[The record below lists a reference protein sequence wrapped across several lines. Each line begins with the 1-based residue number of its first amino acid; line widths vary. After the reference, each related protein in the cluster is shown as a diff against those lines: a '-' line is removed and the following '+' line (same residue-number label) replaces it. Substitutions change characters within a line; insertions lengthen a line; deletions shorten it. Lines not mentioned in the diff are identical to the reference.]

1 MLTSRNNQLENDF
14 QRLQLQ
20 HRNNQLALERLDE
33 YEETISQ
40 LQEQLDQFR
49 SNKKISSG
57 NSAIF
62 ICTIIEIYFSDNDH
76 HDKLR
81 IENLERQIV
90 ELTAEVQSLEK
101 DNCQLQQQFQNFQCT
116 PGSPPSVNCRTSSP
130 FVNLYDQF
138 ISLLPHEL
146 ISSDKSHLSLSDRFT
161 DLFEQFS
168 SYVGTFS
175 IVQEELDSL
184 KQILNE
190 KQDELEKLRTHFD
203 LTTDKLTQFQE
214 QQSLAQKNKS
224 FDSDEDELDEILG
237 FQHRAP
243 SQQSLLSITPG
254 EKQLLLAQN
263 ELLSSLFTEKER
275 ELIELQ
281 QVEKTH
287 RSTCQQMEF
296 ERDEKLKELNDIR
309 NVLDEKLRENSSLKK
324 DKLFFIEKLAQL
336 ERERQE
342 QQSIIQ
348 LPPKQSTPEREKS
361 PPTTTTSSITPEQ
374 YDKLQS
380 DYDELLQ
387 LSNKQHEESLSY
399 YNEYMR
405 IVSIYNELTGK
416 YSQLQ
421 IEHESIQSIIQQKNE
436 AYLQCQNELNTF
448 QNLFYHQKKKS
459 DDIDLLRSTL
469 TERES
474 QLQKLID
481 EEKQWT
487 SKQCELEN
495 KLKFFEENQPRL
507 EEIQLDLKR
516 VTHERDLAIVERKQ
530 LEKRFEADEKTL
542 LQLTDELEKKN
553 RESENVKFEYARLE
567 ELNINRYEQA
577 LNEIRQHFYNEI
589 VNRDSFIA
597 KLQSE
602 ITQSNENFQL
612 ANNSRVEKQLVKN
625 ILLSYFHTP
634 IDKQQEVVP
643 LLGALVG
650 FTQDEYQKA
659 IDAIN
664 SNING
669 TGSWLTGWLGT
680 SSAKTK
686 TQLEAPVYHP
696 DKVISKNTSSSFNRM

>member
-1 MLTSRNNQLENDF
+1 MLTSRNSQLEIDL

-20 HRNNQLALERLDE
+20 HRNNELALERLDE

-40 LQEQLDQFR
+40 LQEQLEQTR
-49 SNKKISSG
+49 SNKKKTSNI
-57 NSAIF
+57 
-62 ICTIIEIYFSDNDH
+62 D
-76 HDKLR
+76 
-81 IENLERQIV
+81 LEQRIV
-90 ELTAEVQSLEK
+90 ELTDEIQSLEK
-101 DNCQLQQQFQNFQCT
+101 ENSHLQQQLQTSNQQIQYFQST
-116 PGSPPSVNCRTSSP
+116 PGSPPSVNPRNSSPSENETQLLSP
-130 FVNLYDQF
+130 FVNLYEQF
-138 ISLLPHEL
+138 VNLLPHEFTSSS
-146 ISSDKSHLSLSDRFT
+146 SSDKSHLSFVNRFT

-168 SYVGTFS
+168 SYIGTFS

-190 KQDELEKLRTHFD
+190 KQDELEKLRTHLEF
-203 LTTDKLTQFQE
+203 TTEKLTQFQE
-214 QQSLAQKNKS
+214 EQSLANKNKS
-224 FDSDEDELDEILG
+224 FDSDEDELEEILG
-237 FQHRAP
+237 IQHRAP

-281 QVEKTH
+281 QIEKTL
-287 RSTCQQMEF
+287 RSNCQQLEL
-296 ERDEKLKELNDIR
+296 ERDDKLKELNDIR

-342 QQSIIQ
+342 QQSIIH
-348 LPPKQSTPEREKS
+348 LPTKQSTPDRERS
-361 PPTTTTSSITPEQ
+361 PSTNKLTPEQ
-374 YDKLQS
+374 YEKLQS

-405 IVSIYNELTGK
+405 ILNIYNELTGK

-421 IEHESIQSIIQQKNE
+421 IDYESIQSVIQQKNE
-436 AYLQCQNELNTF
+436 AYLQCQNELNTY
-448 QNLFYHQKKKS
+448 QNLCYHQKKKS

-469 TERES
+469 NEREN

-481 EEKQWT
+481 EEKQWLN
-487 SKQCELEN
+487 KQIELEK
-495 KLKFFEENQPRL
+495 KLKFFEENQCRL
-507 EEIQLDLKR
+507 EEMQLDLKR
-516 VTHERDLAIVERKQ
+516 TAHERDLAIVEKKQ
-530 LEKRFEADEKTL
+530 LEINEKKM
-542 LQLTDELEKKN
+542 LQLTDEFETLKLEYLK
-553 RESENVKFEYARLE
+553 LE
-567 ELNINRYEQA
+567 QVFTNRYEQS
-577 LNEIRQHFYNEI
+577 LNEIRQHFYTETA
-589 VNRDSFIA
+589 NRDLFINQ
-597 KLQSE
+597 LQSE
-602 ITQSNENFQL
+602 IAQLNENFQL
-612 ANNSRVEKQLVKN
+612 VNNTRVEKQLVKN

-650 FTQDEYQKA
+650 FTQDEYHKA

-669 TGSWLTGWLGT
+669 NGSWLTGWLGT
-680 SSAKTK
+680 NSTK
-686 TQLEAPVYHP
+686 NKIQSEGPVYHP
-696 DKVISKNTSSSFNRM
+696 DKVIETNIRI